1 MKDIT
6 NHRPLLSAA
15 AALGFCLLC
24 CKDNEVTG
32 TEIHP
37 DFVVRSSGFAEGDTI
52 FFENTTTG
60 TDDANVQWHWSFG
73 NGRSSAEREP
83 YTLYDTAGSYVIE
96 LSVTA
101 QRGAA
106 ASKKD
111 TITIHRKEN
120 PPLHLQKPVI
130 AFSLSLPADYYD
142 GPAVYAG
149 TPLKF
154 TDRSVDDGAITLQ
167 QWTFDHAETRQGKV
181 VEYTFE
187 HPGEHTVTLQVTD
200 NDGLSSDTT
209 FSINVEGVEFTP
221 WKPGYL
227 DIHHINTGRGDASFF
242 LFPDGTNMLFDA
254 GDKDVPGSGSNPD
267 FAIHP
272 DGSKTP
278 GEWIADYL
286 TRFIPDGFPRKIDYT
301 VVSHFHVDHLG
312 RINNNSPRSA
322 YGNYQLG
329 GITQVGELIP
339 MSKIIDR
346 DYPTYQFPVDL
357 SDDRDDI
364 ENYIRFL
371 RYHQANR
378 GMEVERIAVGISSQI
393 VPVHSTSYDFRV
405 TNLYAAGEFGTDGRE
420 NHQHTFSPPLVNDKG
435 EWNDNPLSIALKI
448 EYGPFDYYTGG
459 DITGQESW
467 PDYDIETPLGKRIG
481 EVDAMAVNHHGYKD
495 ATNQNFVNA
504 LTPQVAIQ
512 QTSNTNHVNLGV
524 VSRLKSVGADLYISN
539 IAQIYAVSAI
549 AREYKSLEG
558 HVVIRVYEG
567 GRTFDVFV
575 LSDRVPSA
583 PGIKKFGPYQCR

>member
-1 MKDIT
+1 MKAIT
-6 NHRPLLSAA
+6 DFRPLVPAIA
-15 AALGFCLLC
+15 VLGCLVC
-24 CKDNEVTG
+24 CKDNEMAGNT
-32 TEIHP
+32 IRP
-37 DFVVRSSGFAEGDTI
+37 DFTMHASGFAEGDTI
-52 FFENTTTG
+52 FFKNTTTG
-60 TDDANVQWHWSFG
+60 MEGEEVQWHWSFG
-73 NGRSSAEREP
+73 NGRSSAEQEP
-83 YTLYDTAGSYVIE
+83 YTLYDRAGTYVVE

-101 QRGAA
+101 DRGKE

-111 TITIHRKEN
+111 TLTIVKKED
-120 PPLHLQKPVI
+120 PPLNLQKPVI
-130 AFSLSLPADYYD
+130 AFSLALPPDYYD

-154 TDRSVDDGAITLQ
+154 TDRSVDDGTVIRQ
-167 QWTFDHAETRQGKV
+167 QWTFDQAETRQGKV

-187 HPGEHTVTLQVTD
+187 RPGEHTVTLEVTD
-200 NDGLSSDTT
+200 NDGLSGDTT
-209 FSINVEGVEFTP
+209 FSISVQGVEFTP

-227 DIHHINTGRGDASFF
+227 DIHHINTGRGDASF
-242 LFPDGTNMLFDA
+242 LIFPDGTNMLFDA
-254 GDKDVPGSGSNPD
+254 GDKDVPGSGSDPD
-267 FAIHP
+267 FAVHP
-272 DGSKTP
+272 NSSKTA
-278 GEWIADYL
+278 GEWIADYID
-286 TRFIPDGFPRKIDYT
+286 RFIPDGFPRKIDYT

-312 RINNNSPRSA
+312 RINKNSPRSS

-339 MSKIIDR
+339 MSKVIDR
-346 DYPTYQFPVDL
+346 DYPEYKFPVDL
-357 SDDRDDI
+357 SNDRDDI

-378 GMEVERIAVGISSQI
+378 GMEVERIAVGSSGQI
-393 VPVHSTSYDFRV
+393 VPRHNAAYHFRV
-405 TNLYAAGEFGTDGRE
+405 TNLYAAGEFRTEPGE
-420 NHQHTFSPPLVNDKG
+420 NRQHLFSPPLVNDKG

-448 EYGPFDYYTGG
+448 EYGLFDYYTGG

-467 PDYDIETPLGKRIG
+467 PDYDIETPLGKLVG

-512 QTSNTNHVNLGV
+512 QTSNTNHVNPGV
-524 VSRLKSVGADLYISN
+524 VSRLKSAGTDLFISN

-567 GRTFDVFV
+567 GEIFEVFI

-583 PGIKKFGPYQCR
+583 PGIKKFGPYRCR